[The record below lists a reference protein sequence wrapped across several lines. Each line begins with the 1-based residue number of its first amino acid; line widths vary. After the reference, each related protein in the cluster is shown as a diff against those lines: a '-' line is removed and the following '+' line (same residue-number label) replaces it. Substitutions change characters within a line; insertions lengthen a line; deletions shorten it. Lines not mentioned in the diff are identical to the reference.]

1 MLISNEI
8 NGYLKKKLLLF
19 QVAEAPLKREMFY
32 QISKVR
38 NVEGKLFSISRLDKN
53 NTNQKQVGF

>member
-1 MLISNEI
+1 MLISNKI
-8 NGYLKKKLLLF
+8 NKYLKKKLLLF